1 MAQVRRDPIIGR
13 WVIVEEREKS
23 FGPADYEKEP
33 HMLKQ
38 GAVCQFCSGRE
49 SQTPPE
55 VDAIRP
61 GAYAP
66 NAVGWLTRVVPNKF
80 PALRIEGDLDR
91 RGVGLYDMT
100 NGVGAHEVLIE
111 TPDHSKNFADY
122 SVEEAV
128 NVIKLYQSRSAS
140 LSRDKRFKYIMIF
153 KNYGQSAGASV
164 EHAHSQIIATPVN
177 PIRISRKL
185 EAFREHFK
193 RKERCLFC
201 DLLQFERQDGS
212 RIVRDEGGFVTF
224 APYASRFPFEL
235 MIAPRDHRFSFAELS
250 RHEAESLAKA
260 LKDALLRVR
269 LGLGDPP
276 FNFVLHAEP
285 NLHALPRRSGYWDT
299 LRDDFHWQLIVYPR
313 LTPVAGFEWGT
324 GFYINSTPP
333 EEAARHLRAVDVSD
347 AALAAWRAARGP
359 RRQPAGQAT

>member
-1 MAQVRRDPIIGR
+1 MVTCWRDRLIDLYR
-13 WVIVEEREKS
+13 DTR
-23 FGPADYEKEP
+23 
-33 HMLKQ
+33 LK
-38 GAVCQFCSGRE
+38 
-49 SQTPPE
+49 
-55 VDAIRP
+55 
-61 GAYAP
+61 Y
-66 NAVGWLTRVVPNKF
+66 
-80 PALRIEGDLDR
+80 
-91 RGVGLYDMT
+91 
-100 NGVGAHEVLIE
+100 VL
-111 TPDHSKNFADY
+111 
-122 SVEEAV
+122 
-128 NVIKLYQSRSAS
+128 
-140 LSRDKRFKYIMIF
+140 IF
-153 KNYGQSAGASV
+153 KNCGAAAGATLD
-164 EHAHSQIIATPVN
+164 HAHSQIIATPVN

-235 MIAPRDHRFSFAELS
+235 MVAPRDHRFSFAELS
-250 RHEAESLAKA
+250 RHEAEALARA

-276 FNFVLHAEP
+276 YNFVLHAEP

-299 LRDDFHWQLIVYPR
+299 LRDDFHWQIIVYPR

-333 EEAARHLRAVDVSD
+333 EEAARHLRAVDVGD
-347 AALAAWRAARGP
+347 AAVATFRAARAAAP
-359 RRQPAGQAT
+359 RT

>member
-1 MAQVRRDPIIGR
+1 VSELRRDPLDQRWII
-13 WVIVEEREKS
+13 VAPERARRPR
-23 FGPADYEKEP
+23 GALGQMPRAMEP
-33 HMLKQ
+33 
-38 GAVCQFCSGRE
+38 VDPCPFCPTHE
-49 SQTPPE
+49 SLTPPE
-55 VDAIRP
+55 I
-61 GAYAP
+61 
-66 NAVGWLTRVVPNKF
+66 L
-80 PALRIEGDLDR
+80 ALREPGSHANGPGWRVRVFANQFPSLTVEGPANQR
-91 RGVGLYDMT
+91 AEGPYDTMR
-100 NGVGAHEVLIE
+100 GVGAHEVVVESPEHERDLADLDVAQIRDVVTCWRDRLI
-111 TPDHSKNFADY
+111 D
-122 SVEEAV
+122 
-128 NVIKLYQSRSAS
+128 LY
-140 LSRDKRFKYIMIF
+140 RDTRLKYVLIF
-153 KNYGQSAGASV
+153 KNCGAAAGATLD
-164 EHAHSQIIATPVN
+164 HAHSQIIATLVN

-235 MIAPRDHRFSFAELS
+235 MVAPRDHRFSFAELS
-250 RHEAESLAKA
+250 RHEAESLARA

-285 NLHALPRRSGYWDT
+285 NLHALPRRSGFWDT
-299 LRDDFHWQLIVYPR
+299 LRDDFHWQIIVYPR

-347 AALAAWRAARGP
+347 AAVASFRAARAAAP
-359 RRQPAGQAT
+359 RA